1 MGDSRQAAGEEE
13 SGVVSVNQASLIL
26 EGGTFQLEYQW
37 VQMELQRGITK
48 ALITN

>member
-13 SGVVSVNQASLIL
+13 GGAVSVNQVSLIL
-26 EGGTFQLEYQW
+26 ERGTFQLEHQW
-37 VQMELQRGITK
+37 VQMELRRGVTK